1 MSNKNLLIAV
11 IAKLNENQLALGAA
25 VEELTNWV
33 EQRGSVE
40 TAKNIRSALGALD
53 NNLEFIN
60 LSLAVLDSPE

>member
-11 IAKLNENQLALGAA
+11 LAKLNENQLALGAA

-40 TAKNIRSALGALD
+40 TAENIRSALGTLD
-53 NNLEFIN
+53 HNLEFIT
-60 LSLAVLDSPE
+60 LSLAVLSTPE